1 MAERSILIADDDP
14 RTIRFVSLNLKARGY
29 EVLVAQN
36 GEEALQQ
43 IVESSPNLV
52 ILDLMMPGL
61 NGFEVCARV
70 REFSTVPI
78 LVLSGRNAEPDIVRA
93 FDLGAD
99 DYLTKPFGVPEL
111 LARIQAV
118 LRRTEAIPPLPGPAV
133 YRSDGLQIDLVKRR
147 VIAEGVEVKLTR
159 TEYALLRELTLADGR
174 VLTHHQLLTQV
185 WGPEYANDTQYLH
198 VYIGRLRSKLEP
210 NPKEPRYILTDPGV
224 GYHLAMPASPPP
236 PDI

>member
-52 ILDLMMPGL
+52 ILDLIMPGL

-111 LARIQAV
+111 MARIQAV
-118 LRRTEAIPPLPGPAV
+118 LRRTEAIPPLPGPAT
-133 YRSDGLQIDLVKRR
+133 YSSDGLQIDLVKRR
-147 VIAEGVEVKLTR
+147 VVADGVEVKLTR
-159 TEYALLRELTLADGR
+159 TEYALLRELTMADGR
-174 VLTHHQLLTQV
+174 VLTHHQLLTEV

-224 GYHLAMPASPPP
+224 GYHLAMPGSPHS